1 MISAKIIKIV
11 ASCIAGLGIVGGIYF
26 IDGNSDKVD
35 NTTVV
40 GSNKKSI
47 VEAKDEI
54 SSNNNNS
61 QNEETQTN
69 NISDKNEKDVID
81 NNLDSNSEYKENN
94 DTSTTKNDQEKVEVK
109 DENIE
114 IEKNE
119 EVPKNEEVQN
129 NNNTDITIE
138 DITIEDTTSESN
150 QNSGQ
155 TVGGGT
161 TSNESVPSTEKEEV
175 SDSNI
180 SDSSEYIAE
189 IEQLIFQKVN
199 QERAAAGLSA
209 LNYNS
214 TMEHYARLKSKDM
227 GDRGYFDHADPEG
240 KYITEQMKADGV
252 SYRAWGENIA
262 YISGV
267 SGNSALADKFMTNWM
282 NSSGHRANILSSN
295 FTSMGVGVYK
305 IGNTYYATQ
314 EFYK

>member
-35 NTTVV
+35 NTTVIE
-40 GSNKKSI
+40 SNKGSI
-47 VEAKDEI
+47 VKGTKDEI
-54 SSNNNNS
+54 SSNNDNS
-61 QNEETQTN
+61 QKEETQID

-81 NNLDSNSEYKENN
+81 NNLDSNSEHAEEKDASTIENN
-94 DTSTTKNDQEKVEVK
+94 QEKIEVK
-109 DENIE
+109 DENLV

-119 EVPKNEEVQN
+119 EIQKNEEVQN
-129 NNNTDITIE
+129 NNTNIIIE
-138 DITIEDTTSESN
+138 DITSGSN
-150 QNSGQ
+150 QNNGQ
-155 TVGGGT
+155 TIGGGT

-175 SDSNI
+175 SNSNT
-180 SDSSEYIAE
+180 SDSSAYIAE

-209 LNYNS
+209 LNYNN

-252 SYRAWGENIA
+252 TYRAWGENIA